1 VGGGG
6 KVKKYVYRGMI
17 GLLNSRSLGYFI
29 NKMSRTRF
37 SRWLIPLYVK
47 FFNIQTDEL
56 DKNLKEFTSLEA
68 FFIRKLKSGSRSVKG
83 EGSDI
88 VSPVDAKL
96 EQFGEIDDTLIE
108 VKGIAY
114 SIEDLLEDKEMIV
127 RYRHGLFLVLYLS
140 PRDYHRIHAPADAVV
155 GKQYELGGKSTPV
168 NKLGMTLGK
177 SPLSTNYRIVSE
189 LKQEDGTFIALVKVG
204 AMWVNTIELT
214 HPTLNLEK
222 GEEVGFFRFG
232 STVVLLFEKDKVSL
246 SPSLEGQA
254 SIKAGEPLARKRN
267 SKDEGFSF
275 ED

>member
-1 VGGGG
+1 M
-6 KVKKYVYRGMI
+6 KKYVYRGMI
-17 GLLNSRSLGYFI
+17 GLLNSKRLGYFI
-29 NKMSRTRF
+29 NKMSRTQF

-56 DKNLKEFTSLEA
+56 DKKLKEFTSLEA

-114 SIEDLLEDKEMIV
+114 SIEDLLQDKEMIV

>member
-1 VGGGG
+1 
-6 KVKKYVYRGMI
+6 VKKHVYRGMI
-17 GLLNSRSLGYFI
+17 GLLNSRRLGYFI

-37 SRWLIPLYVK
+37 SRWLVPLYVK

-56 DKNLKEFTSLEA
+56 DKKLKEFTSLEA

-96 EQFGEIDDTLIE
+96 EQFGEVDDTLIK

-114 SIEDLLEDKEMIV
+114 SIEDLLQDKEMIA
-127 RYRHGLFLVLYLS
+127 RYRHGVFLVLYLS
-140 PRDYHRIHAPADAVV
+140 PGDYHRIHAPADAVIE
-155 GKQYELGGKSTPV
+155 KQYELGGKSTPV

-189 LKQEDGTFIALVKVG
+189 LRQEDGTFIALVKVG

-214 HPTLNLEK
+214 HPTINLEK
-222 GEEVGFFRFG
+222 GEEVGFFSFG

-246 SPSLEGQA
+246 SPSLERQT
-254 SIKAGEPLARKRN
+254 SIKTGEPLARKRKP
-267 SKDEGFSF
+267 KDEDFSF

>member
-1 VGGGG
+1 VGGG

-17 GLLNSRSLGYFI
+17 GLLNSRRFGYFI

-246 SPSLEGQA
+246 SPSLERQA